1 MTKRSCFR
9 MFAVSD
15 FYLVQTFSASPFFE
29 PSATF
34 RLLLCLGYPSCC
46 ECSQVKTI
54 LQNSFAYVSWNFT
67 SFMESDMCLSST
79 VPPPPPPPPQK
90 AVCFFLTKMGQAGS
104 DQLQSWH
111 FQLVSIIPSAKTV
124 VWNAVCFIYM
134 ASQHGFFRKLS
145 PRKHTEM
152 KLLTFELHFFQGTI
166 DNITF
171 FKMSNNHMADD
182 VNTILCVVI
191 G

>member
-1 MTKRSCFR
+1 MTKCSCFR

-15 FYLVQTFSASPFFE
+15 FYLVQAFLASPFFE
-29 PSATF
+29 PSALF

-54 LQNSFAYVSWNFT
+54 LPNSFVYVSWNFT

-79 VPPPPPPPPQK
+79 VLLFFPPTK
-90 AVCFFLTKMGQAGS
+90 GSLLFLLNQNGTGWQRPSSKLAFPACILHSICENSGKKCSSFHMHGQ
-104 DQLQSWH
+104 
-111 FQLVSIIPSAKTV
+111 SA
-124 VWNAVCFIYM
+124 WIFM
-134 ASQHGFFRKLS
+134 KLS
-145 PRKHTEM
+145 PRKNTEM

-166 DNITF
+166 DDISF
-171 FKMSNNHMADD
+171 FKMSNNHMVDD
-182 VNTILCVVI
+182 VNTILCVVT